1 MIDLVAIQTK
11 IYELLSTLNYPVYD
25 EVPKDAKCPYIE
37 IGYCDADDD
46 SCKTN
51 QGLDVLQYIDIYSDY
66 KGQKEAKQIA
76 QEVNNLMQNKTF
88 NIDNATMFVYLKKMR
103 IVKEYDNVI
112 NSTNVSSKVNYTH
125 VILIYRILVKE
136 NISI

>member
-1 MIDLVAIQTK
+1 MIDLVGLQAK

-25 EVPKDAKCPYIE
+25 SVPKDAKCPYIE

-51 QGLDVLQYIDIYSDY
+51 NGLDVLQYIDIYSDY
-66 KGQKEAKQIA
+66 KGQKEAKQIT
-76 QEVNNLMQNKTF
+76 QEVNNLMQNKKF

-136 NISI
+136 

>member
-25 EVPKDAKCPYIE
+25 AVPKDTKCPYVE

-51 QGLDVLQYIDIYSDY
+51 NGLDVLQYIDIYSDY

-76 QEVNNLMQNKTF
+76 QEVNDLMQNKTF
-88 NIDNATMFVYLKKMR
+88 NIDNATVFVYLKKMR

-112 NSTNVSSKVNYTH
+112 NSTNVSSKVNYIH

-136 NISI
+136 